1 MPKNKE
7 TMKHKSKG
15 SSGHSYYTMDL
26 CVSMSRHR
34 SKSKASGSHKT
45 KAKASQ

>member
-1 MPKNKE
+1 MAKQKE

-15 SSGHSYYTMDL
+15 SSGHSYYAVDL

-45 KAKASQ
+45 KSKASR